1 MSWFTKAIKSCGKA
15 VGTAVTITTMPVT
28 LVGKQINKIPV
39 VGKPFGAV
47 FRLTNA
53 PIDLA
58 VRISSGQRLDKA
70 FIGHFKGQ
78 LADAKTVGPYAQT
91 VVSFVPGVGQG
102 ISGAMGAGLALA
114 EGRPINEALIAAV
127 KGALPGGPAAQAAF
141 NIAVSAAQGKPIDQ
155 IAINALPLDDKT
167 KKAISV
173 GVNITKDLANGKRV
187 DKAILTGVEK
197 ELPPQYQAA
206 LKTAVAIG
214 AGKNIQDSIVKNAGP
229 AVLGVLAKKGA
240 GLAASN
246 PVFKA
251 GCDLLKK
258 QPSVKAGFNVGVAF
272 ASKKV
277 NPIDL
282 VAVRKKMTG
291 SQKKGFDMALATHIG
306 MVTRPPSKSG
316 KHTPASQ
323 FGYYLTH
330 GMREAKP
337 KHKVAMMKEVAANP
351 ATRIGAVSAVREVQW
366 VDAPWWK
373 KMLANLGITV
383 GPKV

>member
-1 MSWFTKAIKSCGKA
+1 MPWFTKAIKSCGKA
-15 VGTAVTITTMPVT
+15 VGTAVTVTTMPVT

-47 FRLTNA
+47 FRLANA
-53 PIDLA
+53 PIDLTT
-58 VRISSGQRLDKA
+58 RIASGQRIDKA
-70 FIGHFKGQ
+70 VIDHFKGQ

-91 VVSFVPGVGQG
+91 VISFVPGVGQG
-102 ISGAMGAGLALA
+102 ISGALGAGMALA
-114 EGRPINEALIAAV
+114 EGRPINDALIAAV

-141 NIAVSAAQGKPIDQ
+141 NVAVAAAQGKPIDQ
-155 IAINALPLDDKT
+155 IAINALPIDDKL
-167 KKAISV
+167 KKAITTGVSV
-173 GVNITKDLANGKRV
+173 TKDLANGKRV
-187 DKAILTGVEK
+187 DKVLLDNVQK
-197 ELPPQYQAA
+197 NLPPQYQAA

-214 AGKNIQDSIVKNAGP
+214 AGKNVQDSIVKNAGP
-229 AVLGVLAKKGA
+229 AVLSVLAKEGGGIVKD
-240 GLAASN
+240 N

-251 GCDLLKK
+251 GSELLKN
-258 QPSVKAGFNVGVAF
+258 QPHVDAGFKVGVAF

-291 SQKKGFDMALATHIG
+291 PQKKGFDMALAAHIG

-316 KHTPASQ
+316 KHPPASQ
-323 FGYYLTH
+323 FGYYVTH

-337 KHKVAMMKEVAANP
+337 KHKVAMMKEVASNP
-351 ATRIGAVSAVREVQW
+351 ATRAGAVSAIREVQW